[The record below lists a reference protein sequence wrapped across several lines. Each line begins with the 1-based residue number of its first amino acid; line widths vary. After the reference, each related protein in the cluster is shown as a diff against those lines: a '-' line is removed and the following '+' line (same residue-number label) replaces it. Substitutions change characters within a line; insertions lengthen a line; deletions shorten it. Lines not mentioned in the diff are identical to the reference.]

1 MLGCSWLGG
10 GILVALLNASIS
22 LVESAPHMKTA
33 EEWFQEGLDALALT
47 NEFSLVESQHN
58 MDDAL
63 RCFEQALAIDP
74 KHVRAIRERG
84 LLLWLYGRYDEA
96 LDAFVTVSSV
106 QGPDHAMSVAAG
118 NSLLELGRPDAA
130 LGAFEEA
137 LRLDEALFGSA
148 SALMKLQRNELAL
161 VAWDELLARPQRAF
175 RKWPDYLVRCT
186 RTMLRASTLARLQR
200 PEAYDTFVKLFTE
213 EAAYLQYVSEFAEVL
228 REHEVA
234 RRAYE
239 STQGR

>member
-1 MLGCSWLGG
+1 MG
-10 GILVALLNASIS
+10 AS
-22 LVESAPHMKTA
+22 VQWMKTA
-33 EEWFQEGLDALALT
+33 EEWFQEGLGSLALT

-63 RCFEQALAIDP
+63 HCFEQALASEP

-106 QGPDHAMSVAAG
+106 QGPDRAMSVAAG
-118 NSLLELGRPDAA
+118 NSLLALGRPEAA

-137 LRLDEALFGSA
+137 LRLEPDDDEALFGSA
-148 SALMKLQRNELAL
+148 CALMKLQRNELAL
-161 VAWDELLARPQRAF
+161 VAWDELLARPQRPF